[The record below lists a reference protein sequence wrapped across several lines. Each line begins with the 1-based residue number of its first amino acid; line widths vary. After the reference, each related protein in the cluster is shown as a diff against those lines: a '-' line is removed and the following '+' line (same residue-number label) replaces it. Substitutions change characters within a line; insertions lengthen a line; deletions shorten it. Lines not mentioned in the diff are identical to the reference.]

1 MGLPTMTQI
10 AQEIIYMIEN
20 GDIAHWSDAHD
31 KAVIAALRAQPDY
44 GDPFP
49 VTGNPA
55 TPHRELIAELRK
67 PMHYLS
73 MAKRNRAAD
82 ALEGKP

>member
-1 MGLPTMTQI
+1 
-10 AQEIIYMIEN
+10 
-20 GDIAHWSDAHD
+20 
-31 KAVIAALRAQPDY
+31 VIAALRAQPDY